1 MDRLYKATPVVAT
14 REDAGSLRAPVVV
27 KEKVPPAKNRAKPD
41 IVTLAKKSALTVLG
55 ASGLPQEY
63 TVNTGDTLSHLA
75 LRFYGSAHKWPKIRE
90 ANAETLKNPHY
101 IYIGQQL
108 LIPADQPELEKSLN
122 QGTG

>member
-1 MDRLYKATPVVAT
+1 
-14 REDAGSLRAPVVV
+14 VV
-27 KEKVPPAKNRAKPD
+27 KDKVPPATSGAKPD
-41 IVTLAKKSALTVLG
+41 VVTLSKKFALTVLG

-63 TVNTGDTLSHLA
+63 TVNAGDTLSHLA